1 MMILIAVLLPVE
13 AGAAGAGGI
22 TAPAC
27 APGWV
32 APHLLQNLAP
42 SASGFPQLTQ
52 NVAIYGP
59 STNGRMLRS
68 QRVPVKSIREAVSC
82 FWFPVSSSDSQTSLG
97 VVVSGFL
104 QLIIHRS
111 SREQRE
117 ETRIGMLIPRP
128 DRLAKSNDQGD
139 RDLSCHTRFPSRGNV
154 RPGQPAET
162 ISRVRREQDCRRA
175 GKIVEGRVPTFLGQ
189 ARGSLIEM
197 ETQLVIARNLGFLSS
212 NTIAALI
219 GLSGEVSRL
228 PHGLMK
234 SLQPAEPTARTR
246 NQKLETAPGAK
257 LCHLYG

>member
-1 MMILIAVLLPVE
+1 MVPPPTGECYE
-13 AGAAGAGGI
+13 ARE
-22 TAPAC
+22 C
-27 APGWV
+27 
-32 APHLLQNLAP
+32 P
-42 SASGFPQLTQ
+42 SRAFGK
-52 NVAIYGP
+52 
-59 STNGRMLRS
+59 R
-68 QRVPVKSIREAVSC
+68 
-82 FWFPVSSSDSQTSLG
+82 FPVSGFQFPVQTHRQVSELWCLVSCNSL
-97 VVVSGFL
+97 S
-104 QLIIHRS
+104 
-111 SREQRE
+111 
-117 ETRIGMLIPRP
+117 T
-128 DRLAKSNDQGD
+128 DLAESNARRQELGCSYRDPIVWQKGNDQGD

-197 ETQLVIARNLGFLSS
+197 ETQLVIAGNLGVLSS

-234 SLQPAEPTARTR
+234 SLQPAEPMARTR